1 MSFNIELKA
10 RCPYLERFR
19 NKALALPHSSEG
31 ERRQTDT
38 FFVTPK
44 GRLKLRESEPGGA
57 VLIPYLRKNQPGP
70 KQSDYSL
77 LPVNDVSVT
86 IRILT
91 EMFGVRIVVKKIR
104 SVYIYKN
111 VRIHLDQVE
120 NLGDFVEF
128 EAVVRHESER
138 SASRQ
143 TLDWLIDYFGIQE
156 EQFVPE
162 AYADLLYATIQE

>member
-10 RCPYLERFR
+10 RCRHLDRFR
-19 NKALALPHSSEG
+19 EKALALPHSSEG

-57 VLIPYLRKNQPGP
+57 VLIPYLRNNQPGP

-77 LPVNDVSVT
+77 LPVNDVAAT
-86 IRILT
+86 KRILT
-91 EMFGVRIVVKKIR
+91 EMFGVRVVVKKIR
-104 SVYIYKN
+104 SVYLYKN
-111 VRIHLDQVE
+111 VRIHLDRVE

-128 EAVVRHESER
+128 EAVVQQKSER

-143 TLDWLIDYFGIQE
+143 TLDWLVNYFGIPE
-156 EQFVPE
+156 AQFVPE
-162 AYADLLYATIQE
+162 AYADLLCSTIQE

>member
-1 MSFNIELKA
+1 MQFNIELKA
-10 RCPYLERFR
+10 RCTQLERFR
-19 NKALALPHSSEG
+19 EKTVALPHTFEG

-44 GRLKLRESEPGGA
+44 GRLKLRESDPGGA

-70 KQSDYSL
+70 RQSDYSL
-77 LPVNDVSVT
+77 LPVKDAPAT
-86 IRILT
+86 RHILS
-91 EMFGVRIVVKKIR
+91 EMFGVRVVVKKIR

-120 NLGDFVEF
+120 NLGNFVEF

-138 SASRQ
+138 SEARQ
-143 TLDWLIDYFGIQE
+143 TLDWLVDYFAIKE
-156 EQFVPE
+156 EQFVPV
-162 AYADLLYATIQE
+162 AYADLLLSTNTQ